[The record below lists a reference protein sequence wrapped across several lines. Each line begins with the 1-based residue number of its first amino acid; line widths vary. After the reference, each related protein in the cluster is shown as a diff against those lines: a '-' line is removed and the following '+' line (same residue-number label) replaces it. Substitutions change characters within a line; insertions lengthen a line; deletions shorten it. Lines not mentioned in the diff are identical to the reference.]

1 MDRALRMEDA
11 HTNGDL
17 RPVSNLSLCSVCH
30 PLCSSAC
37 SICGLKVKSDTT
49 CSGTHW
55 KVVGDAMGID
65 FADLRHGPHSFKD
78 GLEFFEDIKE
88 WADNYEKEHMVP
100 DKYNHQLAEETTR
113 ILLANTPDALKPY
126 GQNVVTAL
134 MDDRLRRAMMYDDPP
149 PVYLNIVKAIFGARK
164 FVSKNL
170 LPPRPYA
177 FRVSPVTDEPD
188 PKTGRYFMTEY
199 ENEPW

>member
-1 MDRALRMEDA
+1 MTTSRVCPTL
-11 HTNGDL
+11 
-17 RPVSNLSLCSVCH
+17 NLQTD
-30 PLCSSAC
+30 
-37 SICGLKVKSDTT
+37 IRY
-49 CSGTHW
+49 SGTHW

-65 FADLRHGPHSFKD
+65 YSCLRHGPHSFRD

-88 WADNYEKEHMVP
+88 WAYNYESRYMVP
-100 DKYNHQLAEETTR
+100 NKYNHQLAEETTS
-113 ILLANTPDALKPY
+113 ILLANVPDALRPY

-134 MDDRLRRAMMYDDPP
+134 MDDRLRRAMLYDDPP
-149 PVYLNIVKAIFGARK
+149 PIYLKIVKAIFGARK

-170 LPPRPYA
+170 LPPRPYVLR
-177 FRVSPVTDEPD
+177 FRPITDKPD